1 MIRIAVL
8 LMTLA
13 LSVAS
18 AKSYTVETFLPM
30 VLAGTELKPGEYTLD
45 LNGDSVVMR
54 KGKVKAEANVKVET
68 NGAKSKSTKFVCDE
82 TGGSYQVKEIHLGGT
97 NTKLVVN

>member
-1 MIRIAVL
+1 MIRIAVV

-13 LSVAS
+13 LSMAS
-18 AKSYTVETFLPM
+18 AKSYTVETFLPL

-45 LNGDSVVMR
+45 LNGGSIVVR
-54 KGKVKAEANVKVET
+54 RGKVKVEANVRVET

-82 TGGSYQVKEIHLGGT
+82 AGGKCQVKEIHLGGT
-97 NTKLVVN
+97 DTKLVLN

>member
-1 MIRIAVL
+1 MIRIAVV

-45 LNGDSVVMR
+45 LNDSSVVLR
-54 KGKVKAEANVKVET
+54 KGKIKVEANVKVGTTE
-68 NGAKSKSTKFVCDE
+68 AKSKATKFVCDE
-82 TGGSYQVKEIHLGGT
+82 AGGKLQVKEIHLGGT

>member
-13 LSVAS
+13 LSMAS
-18 AKSYTVETFLPM
+18 AKTYTVETFLPV
-30 VLAGTELKPGEYTLD
+30 VLSGTELKPGQYTLD
-45 LNGDSVVMR
+45 LNGGSVVMR
-54 KGKVKAEANVKVET
+54 RGKVKVEANVKVET
-68 NGAKSKSTKFVCDE
+68 TGAKSKSTKFVCDE
-82 TGGSYQVKEIHLGGT
+82 AGGKYQVKEIHLGGT

>member
-1 MIRIAVL
+1 MIRIAVVL
-8 LMTLA
+8 ITLA

-30 VLAGTELKPGEYTLD
+30 VLAGTELKPGQYTLD

-54 KGKVKAEANVKVET
+54 KGKVAVEAKVKSET
-68 NGAKSKSTKFVCDE
+68 TGTKSKSTKFVCDE
-82 TGGSYQVKEIHLGGT
+82 AGGKYQVKEIHLGGT
-97 NTKLVVN
+97 DTRLILN

>member
-1 MIRIAVL
+1 MIRIAVV

-18 AKSYTVETFLPM
+18 AKSYKVETFLPM
-30 VLAGTELKPGEYTLD
+30 VLAGTELKAGEYTLD
-45 LNGDSVVMR
+45 LNGGSVVVR
-54 KGKVKAEANVKVET
+54 KGKVAVEANVKVET
-68 NGAKSKSTKFVCDE
+68 TETKSKSTKFVCDE
-82 TGGSYQVKEIHLGGT
+82 AGGKYQVKEIHLGGT